1 MGNVGGALAARLG
14 LALKRKPSSNR
25 ITKKPAPH
33 RQRAAA
39 QAQIALAKAT
49 VKTMPAPVI
58 RV

>member
-1 MGNVGGALAARLG
+1 MGNAAGALAARLG

-25 ITKKPAPH
+25 ITKKLAPH
-33 RQRAAA
+33 HQKDAA

-49 VKTMPAPVI
+49 AKTMPAPVI

>member
-1 MGNVGGALAARLG
+1 MGNAFGALAARLG

-25 ITKKPAPH
+25 ITKKPVLH
-33 RQRAAA
+33 RQKDAA